1 MINETI
7 LVRQYLNGENINPN
21 CLYRICFLLA
31 KWYKEQGI
39 EDKLQVRTNI
49 FEWANKYGVYLP
61 LYLNACID
69 NACGDERRLTENITV
84 RVSEEDVTEIKRRFD
99 NKKTRKVALAI
110 LCYAKTFANSKG
122 EFRISQVSFADW
134 VHIDPANVGRRHFRE
149 LIDYG
154 YMTRIDNGSAKHNFW
169 NKDVKTKM
177 NKYKI
182 SVPIRN
188 VGEYILD
195 DNNIDKLYEEIF
207 AN

>member
-7 LVRQYLNGENINPN
+7 LVQQYLNGENINPS
-21 CLYRICFLLA
+21 CLYRTCFLLA

-69 NACGDERRLTENITV
+69 NAFGDDRRLTENITV
-84 RVSEEDVTEIKRRFD
+84 RVSEEDVAEIKRRFD

-134 VHIDPANVGRRHFRE
+134 VNIDPANVGRRHFRE

-188 VGEYILD
+188 TGEYILE

-207 AN
+207 VN

>member
-7 LVRQYLNGENINPN
+7 LVQQYLDGKNINSN
-21 CLYRICFLLA
+21 CLYRTCFLLA
-31 KWYKEQGI
+31 KWYKEQGV

-69 NACGDERRLTENITV
+69 NAFGDERRLTENVIV
-84 RVSEEDVTEIKRRFD
+84 RVSEEDINEIKRRFD

-134 VHIDPANVGRRHFRE
+134 VKIDPANIGRRHFKE

-154 YMTRIDNGSAKHNFW
+154 YMSKVDGGASKHNFW

-182 SVPIRN
+182 IVPIRN
-188 VGEYILD
+188 TGDYILE

>member
-7 LVRQYLNGENINPN
+7 LVQQYLEGKNINSN
-21 CLYRICFLLA
+21 CLYRTCFLLA

-69 NACGDERRLTENITV
+69 NAFGDERRLTENVIV
-84 RVSEEDVTEIKRRFD
+84 RVSEEDIIEIKRRFD

-134 VHIDPANVGRRHFRE
+134 VKIDPANIGRRHFRE

-154 YMTRIDNGSAKHNFW
+154 YMSKVDGGDSKHNFW

-182 SVPIRN
+182 IVPIRN
-188 VGEYILD
+188 TGDYILE
-195 DNNIDKLYEEIF
+195 DNNIEKLYEEIF

>member
-69 NACGDERRLTENITV
+69 NAFGMLKPLLIPKVNLEFPKCPSLTGFISTLPMLA
-84 RVSEEDVTEIKRRFD
+84 EDIFVNLLIM
-99 NKKTRKVALAI
+99 AI
-110 LCYAKTFANSKG
+110 
-122 EFRISQVSFADW
+122 
-134 VHIDPANVGRRHFRE
+134 
-149 LIDYG
+149 
-154 YMTRIDNGSAKHNFW
+154 
-169 NKDVKTKM
+169 
-177 NKYKI
+177 
-182 SVPIRN
+182 
-188 VGEYILD
+188 
-195 DNNIDKLYEEIF
+195 
-207 AN
+207 